1 MTTPQSAVFLGGP
14 FKSLVSP
21 ETGVMREQDQDR
33 FMQLIHGLE
42 GRGLRVFN
50 AHRRESWGR
59 EFLAPEECTR
69 LDFEEIRSS
78 DAFIA
83 FPGAPASP
91 GTHVEIGWAS
101 ALRKPLIL
109 FLEGGKEYAFLV
121 RGLHAVGNVRYLHY
135 VPGEDLMRRLTPELE
150 RLGL

>member
-1 MTTPQSAVFLGGP
+1 MLEGD
-14 FKSLVSP
+14 KN
-21 ETGVMREQDQDR
+21 R
-33 FMQLIHGLE
+33 FMQLIHCLE

-50 AHRRESWGR
+50 AHRREGWGR

-69 LDFEEIRSS
+69 LDFEEIRSA

-83 FPGAPASP
+83 FPGAPPSP

-101 ALRKPLIL
+101 ALRKPIIL
-109 FLEGGKEYAFLV
+109 LLEDGREYAFLV

-135 VPGEDLMRRLTPELE
+135 KPGEDLARLLVPELE
-150 RLGL
+150 PLGL